1 MQDSSDMTTVTRPSE
16 LLTARERECLRLVAA
31 HLQSKQ
37 IARRL
42 GIQPTTVD
50 RHCERAMHKLGAT
63 DRVEAALQLL
73 ADERQTDADYGSPPL
88 ELLLSARPGLPA
100 FGGGHDTV
108 GANPRI
114 GSEHADTLVHMGAA
128 RERSGFAGQ
137 DCAERENGAP
147 PAGGDPQTGAVPAR
161 GGDDPRHPLH
171 RLRSDGSGF
180 PAELYRHPLTR
191 LALVVG
197 FAAILA
203 AFAAAVFG
211 AERVALLLQ
220 VLRYGGSGP

>member
-1 MQDSSDMTTVTRPSE
+1 MTTLNRPSE

-50 RHCERAMHKLGAT
+50 RHCERAMHKLGVT

-73 ADERQTDADYGSPPL
+73 ADERQTDPDYGSPSL
-88 ELLLSARPGLPA
+88 DFLLLSRLDPQA
-100 FGGGHDTV
+100 FGGGNDTG
-108 GANPRI
+108 GANQKI
-114 GSEHADTLVHMGAA
+114 GSECDDSPVHMGAT
-128 RERSGFAGQ
+128 RGRSGFPGQ
-137 DCAERENGAP
+137 DYAEREDGAP
-147 PAGGDPQTGAVPAR
+147 SAGGDPQAGAVPAR

-171 RLRSDGSGF
+171 QLCSDGSGF
-180 PAELYRHPLTR
+180 PAELYGHPVTR

-197 FAAILA
+197 FAATLA
-203 AFAAAVFG
+203 ALAAAVFS

-220 VLRYGGSGP
+220 AFRYGGAGP